1 MSTSTTH
8 RGRCFRL
15 TLKRF
20 DSTSVVIP
28 LTTQLISMLQMSH
41 LHKFKN
47 IVLTAEEMNAIDQ
60 NILHESSSHHQ
71 AENYATLER
80 NDVDIEAVCDKHII
94 DLKAYVDNSTKLI
107 IDEISSSRSQ
117 PTQTTEKEVN
127 CIHNL
132 PKRKSADISNT
143 DGQIDVGVQN
153 SIDQI
158 VSGVYNADVPGSST
172 TNPLSLNDYLDLTMT
187 QIVQLD
193 PILNETTTPN
203 MQPRNR
209 NPNKYNTSPYIRL
222 SEGESSVRRGPVFSC
237 IKHSFES
244 HNGFDVDV
252 DLINEFIKWVKFANS
267 KAKDKFEP
275 QMNFGVV
282 KVSKMNWFNIMV
294 KSRRSWEDGL
304 I

>member
-1 MSTSTTH
+1 M
-8 RGRCFRL
+8 
-15 TLKRF
+15 
-20 DSTSVVIP
+20 
-28 LTTQLISMLQMSH
+28 
-41 LHKFKN
+41 
-47 IVLTAEEMNAIDQ
+47 
-60 NILHESSSHHQ
+60 
-71 AENYATLER
+71 
-80 NDVDIEAVCDKHII
+80 
-94 DLKAYVDNSTKLI
+94 
-107 IDEISSSRSQ
+107 
-117 PTQTTEKEVN
+117 
-127 CIHNL
+127 
-132 PKRKSADISNT
+132 SNT

-172 TNPLSLNDYLDLTMT
+172 TKPLSLNDYLDLTMT

-193 PILNETTTPN
+193 PILNETTTPD

-209 NPNKYNTSPYIRL
+209 NPSKYNTSPYIRL
-222 SEGESSVRRGPVFSC
+222 SEGKSSVRRGPVFSC

-252 DLINEFIKWVKFANS
+252 NLINEFIEWVYKGVSSRCGTKFANS

-294 KSRRSWEDGL
+294 KSSKSWEDGL